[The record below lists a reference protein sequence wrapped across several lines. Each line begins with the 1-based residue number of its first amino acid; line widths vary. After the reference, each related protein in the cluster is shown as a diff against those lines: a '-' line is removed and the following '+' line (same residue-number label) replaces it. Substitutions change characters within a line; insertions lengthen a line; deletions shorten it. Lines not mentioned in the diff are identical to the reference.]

1 MIVVMEGSATQADID
16 HVVEKLTEAGFK
28 AHVTVG
34 VEKTIIGAIGDKRNM
49 PIESI
54 GAAKGVLEVVPI
66 SNPFKLV
73 SRESSAVDTVINV
86 KGVKIGG
93 NNFVMMA
100 GPCSVE
106 SREQLFSTAESVK
119 KAGAT
124 ILRGGAFKPR
134 TSPYSFQGMG
144 EPALKLLKEA
154 GEKYNMPIIT
164 ELMDA
169 DDLDAINEYADI
181 IQLGARNMQNF
192 SLLKKVGKLNKPIML
207 KRGGGATIEEFLMSA
222 EYIMA
227 EGNRNVMLCE
237 RGIRTMETKYTRN
250 TLDLSVVPV
259 VKKLSHLPIIID
271 PSHGTGKWY
280 LVAPMAKAAVAV
292 GADGLMIE
300 VHPNPDCALSD
311 GPQQLTFENFDKL
324 MGEVKQIAEFSGK
337 KLN

>member
-16 HVVEKLTEAGFK
+16 HVVAKLTDAGFK

-49 PIESI
+49 PIESL
-54 GAAKGVLEVVPI
+54 GAAKGVLEIVPI

-73 SRESSAVDTVINV
+73 SRESHPADTIIDI

-119 KAGAT
+119 KAGAS

-207 KRGGGATIEEFLMSA
+207 KRGGGATIEEFFMSA

-227 EGNRNVMLCE
+227 EGNKNIMLCE

-280 LVAPMAKAAVAV
+280 LVSPMAKAAVAV

-324 MGEVKQIAEFSGK
+324 MGEVKQIADFSGK